1 MLDISG
7 ITEDLTTTVDI
18 SSYLPSGTSLVLN
31 SDAKVEV
38 IAKVEPVVKA
48 TYEVP
53 VANFTIQN
61 VRDGYNAN
69 YMESTVAVE
78 ISGAESE
85 LAGISAKDITGT
97 ADASNL
103 GAGEHHLNVQIT
115 LEQEHCWVIG
125 TVTLPVTIT
134 DHNTAETGTSD
145 NTDTTDSESKTND
158 TADTA
163 AAGDAADKSDK
174 TDKTDKTVTE
184 NSTAGSDVERSSNNP

>member
-1 MLDISG
+1 M
-7 ITEDLTTTVDI
+7 
-18 SSYLPSGTSLVLN
+18 
-31 SDAKVEV
+31 
-38 IAKVEPVVKA
+38 
-48 TYEVP
+48 
-53 VANFTIQN
+53 ANFTIQN

-115 LEQEHCWVIG
+115 LEQEHCWVTG

-134 DHNTAETGTSD
+134 DHNTAETGASD

-158 TADTA
+158 TAGTA

-174 TDKTDKTVTE
+174 TATE
-184 NSTAGSDVERSSNNP
+184 NGAAGSDAERSSNNP